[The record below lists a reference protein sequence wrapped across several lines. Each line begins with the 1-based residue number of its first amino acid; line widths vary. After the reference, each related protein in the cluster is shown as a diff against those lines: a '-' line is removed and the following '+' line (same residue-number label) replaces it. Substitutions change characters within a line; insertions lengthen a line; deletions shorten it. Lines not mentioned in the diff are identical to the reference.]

1 MYKHVV
7 LVSLT
12 DGNRRGSEPIS
23 MTGVYYCHAKLAQV
37 RVKRKG
43 QVTIPS
49 ELRLKLGIDEGALL
63 EVQEQKER

>member
-1 MYKHVV
+1 MR
-7 LVSLT
+7 
-12 DGNRRGSEPIS
+12 NW
-23 MTGVYYCHAKLAQV
+23 AQV

-63 EVQEQKER
+63 EVEEQKGAIVLRPETALRVGKSWAKARTSKSLMNLTD